1 MAKTTMLCLLG
12 NIALQ
17 SGNLLRWDAQK
28 QDVAN
33 HSDVK
38 HCISYEREY
47 RKPWK
52 HHGLQVMR
60 QPETMNRPYC
70 ARLCSSS
77 HW

>member
-17 SGNLLRWDAQK
+17 SGNTLRWDMQK

-33 HSDVK
+33 HGDVK

-52 HHGLQVMR
+52 LTVFK
-60 QPETMNRPYC
+60 
-70 ARLCSSS
+70 
-77 HW
+77 

>member
-1 MAKTTMLCLLG
+1 MLCLLG

-17 SGNLLRWDAQK
+17 SGNTLRWDTQK

-33 HSDVK
+33 HGDVK

-52 HHGLQVMR
+52 LTVFK
-60 QPETMNRPYC
+60 
-70 ARLCSSS
+70 
-77 HW
+77 